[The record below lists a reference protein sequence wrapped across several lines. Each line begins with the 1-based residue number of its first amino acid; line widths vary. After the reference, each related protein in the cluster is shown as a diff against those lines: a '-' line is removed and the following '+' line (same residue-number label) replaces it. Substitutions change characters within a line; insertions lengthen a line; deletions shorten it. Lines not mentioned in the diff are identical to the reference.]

1 MTVETFEQ
9 LLQLR
14 ERYRLEF
21 GKLCQ
26 KLLALAFHAAG
37 YSIMVE
43 RGVQGV
49 DIDVAGDDERYSI
62 EVKTTDGEAV
72 AFERKDADGLAAR
85 RQDGYRSILAVLQ
98 IKLFADWMFVNADRL
113 APRQWPVEGLR
124 AGRLRD
130 LEQRV
135 APRFDDMVGVHA
147 AGALDGGQAYLDGV
161 LDPIMKKAA
170 RG

>member
-1 MTVETFEQ
+1 MTIETFER

-37 YSIMVE
+37 YGIMNE

-49 DIDVAGDDERYSI
+49 DIDVADKHGKYSI

-72 AFERKDADGLAAR
+72 AFERKDADGLATR
-85 RQDGYRSILAVLQ
+85 RQDGYRSVLAILQ

-113 APRQWPVEGLR
+113 PPRQWPVEGLR
-124 AGRLRD
+124 AGRIHD

-135 APRFDDMVGVHA
+135 APRFDEIVGTHA
-147 AGALDGGQAYLDGV
+147 AGALDGGQTYLDEV
-161 LDPIMKKAA
+161 LEPIKKKAA
-170 RG
+170 GG

>member
-1 MTVETFEQ
+1 MTVETFER

-14 ERYRLEF
+14 DRYRMEF

-26 KLLALAFHAAG
+26 KLLALAFHEAG
-37 YSIMVE
+37 YEIMVE

-49 DIDVAGDDERYSI
+49 DIDVAGDGERYAI

-85 RQDGYRSILAVLQ
+85 GQDGYRPVLAILQ
-98 IKLFADWMFVNADRL
+98 IKLFADWLLVSADRL
-113 APRQWPVEGLR
+113 APKQWPVEGLR
-124 AGRLRD
+124 ARRLHA

-135 APRFDDMVGVHA
+135 GPRFDEAVAAHA
-147 AGALDGGQAYLDGV
+147 AGALDGGQAYLDAI
-161 LDPIMKKAA
+161 LRTIA

>member
-1 MTVETFEQ
+1 MTVETFER
-9 LLQLR
+9 LVHLR
-14 ERYRLEF
+14 DRYRLEF

-26 KLLALAFHAAG
+26 KLLALAFHEAG
-37 YSIMVE
+37 YEIMVE

-49 DIDVAGDDERYSI
+49 DIDVASQRERYAV
-62 EVKTTDGEAV
+62 EVKTTEGEAV

-85 RQDGYRSILAVLQ
+85 RQDGYQPVLAILQV
-98 IKLFADWMFVNADRL
+98 KLFADWMFVNADRL

-124 AGRLRD
+124 ARRLHA

-135 APRFDDMVGVHA
+135 GPRFDDAVAAHA
-147 AGALDGGQAYLDGV
+147 AGALDGGQAYLDAI
-161 LDPIMKKAA
+161 LKNAT

>member
-1 MTVETFEQ
+1 MTIETFER

-26 KLLALAFHAAG
+26 KLLALAFREAG
-37 YSIMVE
+37 YGIMVE

-49 DIDVAGDDERYSI
+49 DIDVAGEHERYSI

-72 AFERKDADGLAAR
+72 AFERKDANGLATR
-85 RQDGYRSILAVLQ
+85 RQDGYQSVLAILQ

-113 APRQWPVEGLR
+113 TPKQWPVEGLR
-124 AGRLRD
+124 ARRLRD

-135 APRFDDMVGVHA
+135 TPRFDDVVATHA
-147 AGALDGGQAYLDGV
+147 VGALDGGQTYLDTVIRRTEAG
-161 LDPIMKKAA
+161 
-170 RG
+170 